1 MTIYTVHAPVGY
13 GTDVRKADDKVV
25 FVRDG
30 FYVWAFLAALIWL
43 IWHRLW
49 LALFGYVAISIL
61 AEIAFK
67 WIGLGVAAR
76 LDIMFVFALLMGFEA
91 GTLRRWK
98 LSRGKWRQ
106 LAVISAPSEE
116 EAEQRFFD
124 RWIDVEHDND
134 AGYSPPLHPLPRASL
149 TAQDDILG
157 VFPQSGAP
165 R

>member
-1 MTIYTVHAPVGY
+1 MAIYTVHAPVGY
-13 GTDVRKADDKVV
+13 GTDVRATGDKVV

-61 AEIAFK
+61 AEMIFK
-67 WIGLGVAAR
+67 ALDVGVVIRFAVM
-76 LDIMFVFALLMGFEA
+76 IVFALLMGFEA
-91 GTLRRWK
+91 GTLWRWK

-106 LAVISAPSEE
+106 LDVVSAKDEE
-116 EAEQRFFD
+116 EAERRFFD
-124 RWIDVEHDND
+124 RW
-134 AGYSPPLHPLPRASL
+134 AGAQSNATGNRPALHPLPPASL
-149 TAQDDILG
+149 KANEDVLG
-157 VFPQSGAP
+157 VFPQPGAP